1 MKNVLISIVVIGTF
15 GALVWNQL
23 NTSEVEIDNTTTNTV
38 ESYEEILSNWDAGP
52 EMPEPIESAEIIDDE
67 SEFIS
72 FDEQFAIAR
81 ESLGPNG
88 LFVWEGNQ
96 YNCLYKEELE
106 ELINKAVEDSLKD
119 INSKGKIQIVE
130 TILPVEE
137 VEDSTLILNNGNYK
151 FIP

>member
-1 MKNVLISIVVIGTF
+1 MKNVLIAIVVIGTF

-23 NTSEVEIDNTTTNTV
+23 DTSEVEIENTTTNTV
-38 ESYEEILSNWDAGP
+38 ESYEEIPSNWDTGV
-52 EMPEPIESAEIIDDE
+52 ESPEPIESAEIIDDE
-67 SEFIS
+67 SKFIS

-81 ESLGPNG
+81 ESLGPDG

-119 INSKGKIQIVE
+119 INSKDKIQIVE

-137 VEDSTLILNNGNYK
+137 VEDSTLILNNGNYD
-151 FIP
+151 FSP